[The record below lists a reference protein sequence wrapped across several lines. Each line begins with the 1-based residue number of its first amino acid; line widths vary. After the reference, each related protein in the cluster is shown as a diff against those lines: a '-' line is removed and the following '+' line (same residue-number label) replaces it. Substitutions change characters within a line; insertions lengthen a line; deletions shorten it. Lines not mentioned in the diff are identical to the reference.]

1 MARGINKV
9 ILIGNAGNDAEV
21 RYMPSGGAVAN
32 VSLATTE
39 SWRDKTTGQMQERTE
54 WHRVSFMDRGNFRLG
69 QIAGDY
75 IKKGSKVYVEGSLR
89 TREWEKDG
97 VKRYTT
103 EIIANEM
110 QLLDGR
116 TDQAG
121 QGGYDN
127 NAQNGGFGGQQQQQ
141 QPAMNNQQGGYQ
153 QQAPQ
158 QQQQNNGFQQR
169 APQQQAPQQNQS
181 QNQGQNNGFQQQAP
195 QQQQQQAQPQSFGSW
210 GQQPQAAAPQQAA
223 PQAAA
228 PQQAAPQQQ
237 AQRPPQQQQ
246 AARPAAPAPAP
257 KPAAPSFDDFDD
269 DIPF

>member
-116 TDQAG
+116 SDQAG

-127 NAQNGGFGGQQQQQ
+127 NAQNGGFGGQQQA
-141 QPAMNNQQGGYQ
+141 PAMNNQQGGFQ

-158 QQQQNNGFQQR
+158 QNAPQNQGQNSQQNSGFQQR
-169 APQQQAPQQNQS
+169 APQQQAPQQNQA
-181 QNQGQNNGFQQQAP
+181 QNNGFQQQAP
-195 QQQQQQAQPQSFGSW
+195 QQQQAQPQSFGSW
-210 GQQPQAAAPQQAA
+210 GQQPQQAAPQQT
-223 PQAAA
+223 A
-228 PQQAAPQQQ
+228 PQQNQQQQAPQQRAPQQQ
-237 AQRPPQQQQ
+237 AQQ
-246 AARPAAPAPAP
+246 RPAAPAP

>member
-97 VKRYTT
+97 IKRYTT

-116 TDQAG
+116 SDQMG
-121 QGGYDN
+121 QGGFDN
-127 NAQNGGFGGQQQQQ
+127 NAQNNGFGGQAQQQQ
-141 QPAMNNQQGGYQ
+141 APAMNNMGNQGGF

-158 QQQQNNGFQQR
+158 QNPAQSQPQNNGFQQR
-169 APQQQAPQQNQS
+169 APQQAPQQNPA
-181 QNQGQNNGFQQQAP
+181 QNNGFQQQAP
-195 QQQQQQAQPQSFGSW
+195 QQQQAQPQSFGSW
-210 GQQPQAAAPQQAA
+210 GQQPQQAAPQQN
-223 PQAAA
+223 Q
-228 PQQAAPQQQ
+228 QQAAPQQR
-237 AQRPPQQQQ
+237 APQQQAQ
-246 AARPAAPAPAP
+246 QRPAAPAP